1 MCRWRAALRGLNE
14 SGAQMFDRN
23 DMNNVAQ
30 VFGPVSD
37 SPLAE
42 ALDLERTPNVVGLH
56 AVPAQE
62 RIVRQLGEYAEKPFS
77 LSFRGDREDLQDRVI
92 HGICRAG
99 SPSLG

>member
-1 MCRWRAALRGLNE
+1 
-14 SGAQMFDRN
+14 MFERN

-30 VFGPVSD
+30 VFGPISD

-77 LSFRGDREDLQDRVI
+77 LSFRRDREDLQDRVI